1 MFHRTPQATL
11 LHPRATLK
19 WRQCTNLAVGMRHA
33 QTVVLNNKVYI
44 VVEDT
49 DGTSRT
55 TASNVY
61 TYDPTMDTWETL
73 QSPTKYSTLTTY
85 HNKLLLVGGWEASTR
100 HNTNQLCM
108 GL

>member
-1 MFHRTPQATL
+1 MFHCTPQVTL
-11 LHPRATLK
+11 LHPRATLE
-19 WRQCTNLAVGMRHA
+19 WRQCTNLPVGMLDA
-33 QTVVLNNKVYI
+33 QAVVLNNKVY
-44 VVEDT
+44 VGGGFTGDDT
-49 DGTSRT
+49 TS
-55 TASNVY
+55 SNIY

-73 QSPTKYSTLTTY
+73 QSPSKNSALTTY